1 MYTSGIKAQ
10 KVDDGENE
18 EENESDFGDD
28 FIDNRLQIDDSDNE
42 DISSAQPARFL
53 MDNMQAMDA
62 DEMARILHS
71 RYGSRSVPEDDQD
84 DGSFDIVRWIHTAER
99 CPDVSDTPVWK
110 LTVARG
116 REWDVV
122 FTIMQLC
129 LSTLRDQG
137 VLSATAGPSAAGYV
151 YVECSHISVVDHL
164 MRSVSFVRRNIPP
177 QQLTVPEFRS
187 VLVFTDKPA
196 IPVGSWVRYG
206 KTGEPGHIS
215 RKKRSR
221 TSSRPSQELFLPAHA
236 GLSIHPTSAFKFFGK
251 QFQFGFL
258 ILDDVR
264 RRDLV
269 DTRVC
274 PSFSEIALWEGSP
287 LHQLDDSFSSG
298 SDLLSHSFSRS
309 LHVQRAL
316 VLKTRMLRI
325 DDPVRLI
332 AGSGYDFLGHVL
344 AFGDAGTVDVRVD
357 DLSRISEW
365 VILSKYM
372 PVLPPYDVEWV
383 HVQLKSYSP
392 TSPSTLPS
400 PTLLLKSKADPYSGI
415 EVRVCGAS
423 HLRGLF
429 GTVKNTSRDGKHISV
444 LTEGRAVNT
453 VDTLPVD
460 SVIERH
466 THLTLSDFVSA
477 SPDKKQELR
486 KKHELKRATEAR
498 PYFDPLDP
506 DPSRVALLP
515 SAAEA
520 WPEVAGPSGANSVVP
535 SIHSLLPDP
544 PTLSPPRPTEP
555 FINLPSDSLEGVHW
569 LLQPALRGRYLDV
582 STRNA
587 SQVHNG
593 RYDRLIGVIESLPE
607 VKRGRKGSV
616 QVKFGLVTGT
626 LRFMKIETVFPLQT
640 NEFEGVISRDF
651 AQRVLDVMGVYVVVI
666 GPDDHGNDS
675 FVGKIGFTTHG
686 GAINI
691 DGQLQS
697 FPIGSIC
704 RSDPYP
710 KQYNARDF
718 YLTNID
724 TDTLDYGRHRR
735 KLEAREA
742 RMSNISRSDQMF
754 AHKRPAKPPASFGGC
769 EDGAPVPTSG
779 DADNDE
785 VEIVDSNYNSIPGGR
800 KSYPLVL
807 SDDSDNEVQI
817 VDHDYNPLTAESK
830 RTPIWVDSDGE
841 DSTSANETHRQMS
854 STVFLSDLEA
864 MSDGPTCPLSSP
876 ISLCPKK
883 VKKKDRNAAAASNT
897 DVISKYFPLM
907 PASRGRVSLYRRLR
921 EPVRTAPLSSASA
934 GPSAAFSSVF
944 NPRMRLP
951 EISPFAPSPFR
962 IPPENYMYTSG
973 NRWPRAR
980 ALRPEDLYIG
990 AALRLSQTKAE
1001 AARTCCGCCSPLVLR
1016 VHAHTYQDDSMS
1028 IQESHAVPCTA
1039 DGVREYDAVL
1049 KGRKPARL
1057 LAFFSEP

>member
-1 MYTSGIKAQ
+1 MDSSSEHVAYSDTQASKRRKVTALDFLDLAA
-10 KVDDGENE
+10 VDDGENE

-206 KTGEPGHIS
+206 KTGYYCGDIAWISAYDGHAMTYTIYLVPRVSGREPGHIS

-357 DLSRISEW
+357 DLSGSVVDLTLPATSVFLDLRVGNFVEVHAGPSTGMVGWIVSADWGTRRIQINRYVRRTEALAQESSEG
-365 VILSKYM
+365 VSSQYS
-372 PVLPPYDVEWV
+372 VTQASYDVEWV

-392 TSPSTLPS
+392 TSPSTSPS
-400 PTLLLKSKADPYSGI
+400 PTLLLKSKADPYS
-415 EVRVCGAS
+415 
-423 HLRGLF
+423 
-429 GTVKNTSRDGKHISV
+429 
-444 LTEGRAVNT
+444 EGRAVNT

-460 SVIERH
+460 GVIERH

-582 STRNA
+582 FTRNA

-616 QVKFGLVTGT
+616 QVKFGLATGT

-666 GPDDHGNDS
+666 GPDDRGNDS

-691 DGQLQS
+691 DGQLHS

-742 RMSNISRSDQMF
+742 RMSD
-754 AHKRPAKPPASFGGC
+754 
-769 EDGAPVPTSG
+769 
-779 DADNDE
+779 
-785 VEIVDSNYNSIPGGR
+785 
-800 KSYPLVL
+800 
-807 SDDSDNEVQI
+807 
-817 VDHDYNPLTAESK
+817 
-830 RTPIWVDSDGE
+830 
-841 DSTSANETHRQMS
+841 
-854 STVFLSDLEA
+854 
-864 MSDGPTCPLSSP
+864 
-876 ISLCPKK
+876 
-883 VKKKDRNAAAASNT
+883 
-897 DVISKYFPLM
+897 
-907 PASRGRVSLYRRLR
+907 
-921 EPVRTAPLSSASA
+921 
-934 GPSAAFSSVF
+934 
-944 NPRMRLP
+944 
-951 EISPFAPSPFR
+951 
-962 IPPENYMYTSG
+962 MY
-973 NRWPRAR
+973 
-980 ALRPEDLYIG
+980 I
-990 AALRLSQTKAE
+990 
-1001 AARTCCGCCSPLVLR
+1001 
-1016 VHAHTYQDDSMS
+1016 
-1028 IQESHAVPCTA
+1028 
-1039 DGVREYDAVL
+1039 
-1049 KGRKPARL
+1049 
-1057 LAFFSEP
+1057 